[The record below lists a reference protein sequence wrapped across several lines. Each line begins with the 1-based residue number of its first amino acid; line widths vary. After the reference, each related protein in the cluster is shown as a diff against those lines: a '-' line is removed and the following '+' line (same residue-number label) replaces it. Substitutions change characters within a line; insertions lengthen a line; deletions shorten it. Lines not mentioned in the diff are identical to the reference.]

1 MSNTPSS
8 QVNSQLH
15 EVIITAIVQK
25 DGKMLILQRSATK
38 RRFPGRWTVPGG
50 HLETSDYINQPKD
63 TAEYW
68 YNVLEKALARE
79 VKEEVGL
86 DIKHVRYVTSLA
98 TIHEDGA
105 PSLVISCLADWA
117 GGQVKLQPEECQA
130 FAWVDLAGAK
140 NYDLIDG
147 IYDELAMASQVAQG
161 KTLDWKRTK

>member
-1 MSNTPSS
+1 MADN
-8 QVNSQLH
+8 QLLH
-15 EVIITAIVQK
+15 EVIITAIIQK
-25 DGKMLILQRSATK
+25 DGKFLILQRSANK

-50 HLETSDYINQPKD
+50 HLETTDYTSQPKD

-79 VKEEVGL
+79 VNEEVGL
-86 DIKHVRYVTSLA
+86 KIKNVRYVTSLA

-117 GGQVKLQPEECQA
+117 AGKVKLQPEECQD
-130 FAWVDLAGAK
+130 FAWVDLKQAR

-147 IYDELAMASQVAQG
+147 IYDELAMAEAVSQG
-161 KTLDWKRTK
+161 KPLDWRRAG